1 MLKKSL
7 FSLICFFCLI
17 VTTNAQTEK
26 GYWFFNPQFSAFDLS
41 GTENSLGKDDRL
53 RLGIGV
59 KTGNFIADN
68 LAFIVGAGFQIDKQ
82 DKYKSNSFDLST
94 GLRYYLFSRLFLGAE
109 VAYQKQWIRDYD
121 NEKTRKPDYFLFN
134 ADIGYAIFLTHNIS
148 LEPGV
153 YWKYSFA
160 DKYNQYGVKIG
171 FGLYF

>member
-1 MLKKSL
+1 MQKKYL
-7 FSLICFFCLI
+7 FFLICLFCFI
-17 VTTNAQTEK
+17 ATTYSQTEK
-26 GYWFFNPQFSAFDLS
+26 GYWVFNPQFTAFDLS
-41 GTENSLGKDDRL
+41 GTENSLGKNDRF
-53 RLGIGV
+53 RLGVGV

-82 DKYKSNSFDLST
+82 DNYKSNSLDLST
-94 GLRYYLFSRLFLGAE
+94 GLRYYLFSRLFIGAE
-109 VAYQKQWIRDYD
+109 IAYQKQWMRDYNSD
-121 NEKTRKPDYFLFN
+121 RTRKPDYFLFN

-160 DKYNQYGVKIG
+160 DEYNQYGIKLG